1 MLLTID
7 IGNTLIDFGLWEEDE
22 LVYVYKTRSK
32 PLRSEDEYRSVLEL
46 FVITKHLENANIE
59 RAIISSVVPVLGRI
73 FKSIVFDL
81 FHVRAKTLGPRLK
94 NGLQIKTDN
103 PAEVGA
109 DLVADSVGAVSLFGS
124 NLFIADLGTANKFIY
139 IDSTSSFAGCAIAPG
154 LSTGARSL
162 TKDTAALPE
171 VNLQAPKFVI
181 GKNTHDS
188 MNSGIIFSN
197 IYAIKGFYEAFQ
209 KESDV
214 PLKAILTG
222 GNAIFV
228 KDLLEGF
235 EYREDLLLW
244 GLKEI
249 DKRNLK

>member
-7 IGNTLIDFGLWEEDE
+7 IGNTLIDFGLWEEDG
-22 LVYVYKTRSK
+22 LLYVYKTRSK

-94 NGLQIKTDN
+94 SGLQIKTDN

-109 DLVADSVGAVSLFGS
+109 DLVADAVGATSLFGG

-139 IDSTSSFAGCAIAPG
+139 IDSSASFAGCAIGPG

-162 TKDTAALPE
+162 SKDTAALPE
-171 VNLQAPKFVI
+171 VNLQAPKLVI

-197 IYAIKGFYEAFQ
+197 IYTIKGFYESFQ
-209 KESDV
+209 KESKT

-228 KDLLEGF
+228 KELLPEF